1 LGCERCHPRIGWTL
15 VRPSGEGFAVGEEVG
30 MRKTLST
37 LLVAATAVAT
47 LQAVGCVGS
56 IGSGDEDGLLGKPPG
71 EDPQGVECTANQ
83 AGEAPLRRLTRAEYR
98 RTVTDLLG
106 TDLGQSD
113 SFAIDASVGSF
124 YNNTHSPVT
133 VLLATQLM
141 EAAEALSASAAATLD
156 TLVPCDPA
164 APGDESACLQG
175 FLDSFARR
183 AYRRPLT
190 DPEKGRYQLLFDKM
204 RTELEYGFGDAMRV
218 VLNTILQAPA
228 FVYHVET
235 AGEAEAGATTVR
247 VGAYEM
253 ASRLSYFLWG
263 TMPDDDLFAA
273 AESGQLDTDQGV
285 QAEVERMLEDERA
298 KEGLRAMYGQW
309 MMLEKLA
316 TITKDPAFYGGYD
329 EAAAALFREGTEAF
343 VDEVLWE
350 GDARLETL
358 LTASFAYVD
367 ETMAD
372 IYGVT
377 KPDGAGLSRVELDP
391 EKRAGIL
398 TQASVLA
405 IQAHAYQTSPVFRGK
420 FVRERL
426 LCQTLPSP
434 PGDVDVS
441 PPQPDPS
448 LTTRERFAQHQTDP
462 VCRGCH
468 ELMDNI
474 GLGFEKYDPVGRYRE
489 TEGDDLPIDDSGE
502 IIKSTDADGTFN
514 GPVELSKLLVGSN
527 QVAACTT
534 KQFATY
540 ALGRDPAAEDM
551 CSLEPL
557 SKDMTASELDLRQL
571 VLAIT
576 RSDAFRNRQLVT
588 VEKCQ

>member
-1 LGCERCHPRIGWTL
+1 
-15 VRPSGEGFAVGEEVG
+15 

-47 LQAVGCVGS
+47 LQAAGCVGS
-56 IGSGDEDGLLGKPPG
+56 IGAGDEDNPLGKPPG
-71 EDPQGVECTANQ
+71 EKTPQGVECKANQ

-106 TDLGQSD
+106 SDLGQAEH
-113 SFAIDASVGSF
+113 FAIDASVGSF
-124 YNNTHSPVT
+124 YNNTNAPVT

-164 APGDESACLQG
+164 APGDEQACLDG
-175 FLDSFARR
+175 FLDSFGKR
-183 AYRRPLT
+183 AYRRPLS
-190 DPEKGRYQLLFDKM
+190 DAEKGRYQALFDRM
-204 RTELEYGFGDAMRV
+204 RTELSYGFGDAMRV

-228 FVYHVET
+228 FVYHVEPGGT
-235 AGEAEAGATTVR
+235 AEGDATTVR
-247 VGAYEM
+247 VGGYEL

-263 TMPDDDLFAA
+263 TMPDDDLLAA
-273 AESGQLDTDQGV
+273 AESGDLDSDEGLK
-285 QAEVERMLEDERA
+285 AEVDRMLDDDRA

-316 TITKDPAFYGGYD
+316 VITKDPSFYDGYD
-329 EAAAALFREGTEAF
+329 EAAAAVFREGTEAF

-367 ETMAD
+367 ETLAD

-377 KPDGAGLSRVELDP
+377 KPAGEGLQRVELDP
-391 EKRAGIL
+391 EQRAGIL
-398 TQASVLA
+398 TQASVMA

-441 PPQPDPS
+441 PPEPDPT
-448 LTTRERFAQHQTDP
+448 LTTRERFAAHQTDP

-489 TEGDDLPIDDSGE
+489 TEGDDLAIDDSGE
-502 IIKSTDADGTFN
+502 IIKSTDADGKFH

-527 QVAACTT
+527 QVVACTT

-540 ALGRDPAAEDM
+540 ALGRDPADEDL

-557 SKDMTASELDLRQL
+557 SVGLTASELDLRQL
-571 VLAIT
+571 VVAIT

-588 VEKCQ
+588 VETCQ

>member
-1 LGCERCHPRIGWTL
+1 
-15 VRPSGEGFAVGEEVG
+15 

-37 LLVAATAVAT
+37 LLVAATAMAT
-47 LQAVGCVGS
+47 MQAVGCVGA
-56 IGSGDEDGLLGKPPG
+56 IGSGDEDSILGNEPTG
-71 EDPQGVECTANQ
+71 GNPQGVECKANQ
-83 AGEAPLRRLTRAEYR
+83 AGQAPLRRLTRAEYR
-98 RTVTDLLG
+98 NTVTDLLG
-106 TDLGQSD
+106 SDLGQAD
-113 SFAIDASVGSF
+113 HFAIDASVGSF
-124 YNNTHSPVT
+124 YNNTNSPVT
-133 VLLATQLM
+133 VLLATTLM
-141 EAAEALSASAAATLD
+141 EAAEALSASAASALD
-156 TLVPCDPA
+156 SIVPCDPS
-164 APGDESACLQG
+164 APGAQADEKACVDG
-175 FLDSFARR
+175 FLDGFARR
-183 AYRRPLT
+183 AYRRPLS
-190 DPEKGRYQLLFDKM
+190 DVEKGRYHALFDKM
-204 RTELEYGFGDAMRV
+204 RGELEYGFPDAMRV

-235 AGEAEAGATTVR
+235 GGEAPTGAGESTVR
-247 VGAYEM
+247 VTAYEM

-263 TMPDDDLFAA
+263 TMPDDDLFEAA
-273 AESGQLDTDQGV
+273 ASGKLDTDEGV
-285 QAEVERMLEDERA
+285 QAEVERMIDDDRA
-298 KEGLRAMYGQW
+298 KAGLRAMYGQW

-316 TITKDPAFYGGYD
+316 VITKDPSFYDGYD
-329 EAAAALFREGTEAF
+329 EAAAAVFREGTEMF

-367 ETMAD
+367 ESLAD
-372 IYGVT
+372 IYGVE
-377 KPDGAGLSRVELDP
+377 KPAGEGLQRVDLDP
-391 EKRAGIL
+391 SQRAGIL

-405 IQAHAYQTSPVFRGK
+405 IQAHSYQTSPVFRGK

-441 PPQPDPS
+441 PPEPDPT
-448 LTTRERFAQHQTDP
+448 LTTRERFAQHQNDP

-502 IIKSTDADGTFN
+502 IIKSKDANGQFN
-514 GPVELSKLLVGSN
+514 GPVELSKLLVNSN
-527 QVAACTT
+527 QVTACTT

-540 ALGRDPAAEDM
+540 ALGRDPSAEDL
-551 CSLEPL
+551 CSLDPL
-557 SKDMTASELDLRQL
+557 SADMTASELNLRSL
-571 VLAIT
+571 IVAIT

-588 VEKCQ
+588 VEACQ

>member
-1 LGCERCHPRIGWTL
+1 
-15 VRPSGEGFAVGEEVG
+15 

-37 LLVAATAVAT
+37 LLVAATAMAT
-47 LQAVGCVGS
+47 LQAAGCVGS
-56 IGSGDEDGLLGKPPG
+56 IGAGDEDNPLGKPPG
-71 EDPQGVECTANQ
+71 ENPQGVECKANQ
-83 AGEAPLRRLTRAEYR
+83 AGQAPLRRLTRDEYR

-106 TDLGQSD
+106 SDLGQAD
-113 SFAIDASVGSF
+113 HFAIDASVGSF
-124 YNNTHSPVT
+124 YNNTNSPVT
-133 VLLATQLM
+133 VLLATTLM
-141 EAAEALSASAAATLD
+141 EAAEALSASAASTLD
-156 TLVPCDPA
+156 TLVPCDPS
-164 APGDESACLQG
+164 APGDEAACLDG
-175 FLDSFARR
+175 FLDSFGKR
-183 AYRRPLT
+183 AYRRPLS
-190 DPEKGRYQLLFDKM
+190 DVEKGRYHALFDKM
-204 RTELEYGFGDAMRV
+204 RTELSYGFGDAMRV

-235 AGEAEAGATTVR
+235 DGKAESEATTVR
-247 VGAYEM
+247 VGGYEL

-263 TMPDDDLFAA
+263 TMPDDELMAA
-273 AESGQLDTDQGV
+273 AESGALDSDEGLK
-285 QAEVERMLEDERA
+285 AEVDRMLDDDRA

-316 TITKDPAFYGGYD
+316 VITKDPSFYEGYD
-329 EAAAALFREGTEAF
+329 EAAAAIFREGTEAF

-350 GDARLETL
+350 SDARLETL

-367 ETMAD
+367 ETLAD

-377 KPDGAGLSRVELDP
+377 KPAGEGLQRVELDP
-391 EKRAGIL
+391 EQRAGIL

-441 PPQPDPS
+441 PPEPDPTQ
-448 LTTRERFAQHQTDP
+448 TTRERFAAHQTDP

-502 IIKSTDADGTFN
+502 IIKSTDADGKFH

-527 QVAACTT
+527 QVVACTT

-540 ALGRDPAAEDM
+540 ALGRDPAEEDL

-557 SKDMTASELDLRQL
+557 SVDLTASELDLRQL
-571 VLAIT
+571 VVAIT